1 MPRIPLV
8 EKEDASPE
16 VLEFFGRV
24 AGWLKPL
31 PGRRSAQAERRVPQP
46 WRLFAHSPELANR
59 LFDGSSYIFTEL
71 PWALEHNR
79 VRQLIILTVIRR
91 LDCTFAYNGHWE
103 TSAKAGI
110 SRALYDQF
118 ATLDGMEAAKTSPNL
133 SEEERLAIA
142 YADALARTGN
152 VSKDLFDQLLALYG
166 PRGMVEMTAV
176 IGYRMLTSVMLS
188 AFDLQDDKE

>member
-1 MPRIPLV
+1 MPRVPLI

-16 VLEFFGRV
+16 VLEFYGRV
-24 AGWLKPL
+24 AQWLKPL
-31 PGRRSAQAERRVPQP
+31 PGPRSAQAERRVPQP

-59 LFDGSSYIFTEL
+59 LFDGSSYIFTQL
-71 PWALEHNR
+71 PWALENNR
-79 VRQLIILTVIRR
+79 VRQLVILAVIRR
-91 LDCTFAYNGHWE
+91 LNCTFAYNGHWE

-118 ATLDGMEAAKTSPNL
+118 ATVEGLEAAKSDPDLT
-133 SEEERLAIA
+133 EEERLAIA
-142 YADALARTGN
+142 YADDLARTGN
-152 VSKDLFDQLLALYG
+152 VSNELFDRLLALYG